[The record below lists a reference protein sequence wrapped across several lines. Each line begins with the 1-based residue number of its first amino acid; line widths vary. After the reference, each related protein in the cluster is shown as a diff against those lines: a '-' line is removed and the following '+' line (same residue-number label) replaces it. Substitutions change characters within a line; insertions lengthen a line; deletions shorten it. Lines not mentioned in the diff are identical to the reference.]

1 MLVYLWY
8 YECVSN
14 RVYNCLN
21 DTVKRRPSAWQ
32 LQSPTLFIFSAPD
45 KSGILQWLL
54 CKQRIFKT
62 KVQASPQPEIWS
74 AVMHT
79 NNKGYNTLGT
89 L

>member
-21 DTVKRRPSAWQ
+21 DTVKR
-32 LQSPTLFIFSAPD
+32 SPTLFIFSAPD

-54 CKQRIFKT
+54 CKQGIFKT

-79 NNKGYNTLGT
+79 NQKAIILLALYDSDSFS
-89 L
+89 